1 MDRINDMCVD
11 RYGCY
16 PASRNNAVKQSI
28 SSTCYARYGV
38 RCGLQTDKCRRN
50 LKDSMRSRTYE
61 YLMHSEYDRPA
72 F

>member
-1 MDRINDMCVD
+1 MRRINDTRVD

-16 PASRNNAVKQSI
+16 LASKNDAVKQSI

-38 RCGLQTDKCRRN
+38 RCGLQTDKCGRN
-50 LKDSMRSRTYE
+50 LRDSMRSRTYE
-61 YLMHSEYDRPA
+61 YLIRNEYDRPA